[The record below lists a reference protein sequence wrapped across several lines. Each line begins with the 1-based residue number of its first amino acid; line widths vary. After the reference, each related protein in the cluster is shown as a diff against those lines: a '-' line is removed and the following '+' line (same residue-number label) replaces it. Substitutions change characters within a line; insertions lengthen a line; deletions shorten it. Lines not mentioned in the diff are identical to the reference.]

1 MYCWRWDVISE
12 TFSFLRMHMTIGSGI
27 MYLKIGPVWIW
38 SMFPKIG
45 SKRDKIGFGKCNGR
59 LHLCGSKIGSRWII

>member
-1 MYCWRWDVISE
+1 
-12 TFSFLRMHMTIGSGI
+12 MTIGSGI

-59 LHLCGSKIGSRWII
+59 LHLCGSKIGSGWII